1 MWFSSDLVT
10 KILEEVPFSV
20 HRLIFIETMRGPFRN
35 LSDFELKFFHASYSS
50 QVGPTWNSH
59 ENSYNMNKYLVLY
72 NKIYETHHL
81 QWLYGARDTV
91 MLHRQEGPDPTGL
104 S

>member
-1 MWFSSDLVT
+1 M
-10 KILEEVPFSV
+10 
-20 HRLIFIETMRGPFRN
+20 
-35 LSDFELKFFHASYSS
+35 
-50 QVGPTWNSH
+50 NSH

-91 MLHRQEGPDPTGL
+91 MLHGSNPWL